1 MKKINEDDDNQ
12 QKIIFLK
19 AILLGIKYGK
29 MENSDLYEQ
38 SILHELQKVKKNDE
52 NYTHQLLNHIDVKIN
67 KTKILKNIYDLE
79 QLRTNIIKNIN
90 NLSYNNYNNNIV
102 KINYLRNNLILLN
115 KELDQLN
122 QKLNNIKKNNQI
134 NEPSVEPSNQETTS
148 DPSNQEIV

>member
-52 NYTHQLLNHIDVKIN
+52 NYTHQ
-67 KTKILKNIYDLE
+67 
-79 QLRTNIIKNIN
+79 
-90 NLSYNNYNNNIV
+90 
-102 KINYLRNNLILLN
+102 
-115 KELDQLN
+115 
-122 QKLNNIKKNNQI
+122 
-134 NEPSVEPSNQETTS
+134 
-148 DPSNQEIV
+148 